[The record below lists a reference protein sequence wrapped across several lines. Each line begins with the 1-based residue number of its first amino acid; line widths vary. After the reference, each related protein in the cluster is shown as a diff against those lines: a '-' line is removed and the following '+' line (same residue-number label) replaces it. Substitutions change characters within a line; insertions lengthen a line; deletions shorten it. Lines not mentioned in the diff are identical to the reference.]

1 MRVRYQNKGY
11 DLLSVNIEIGVT
23 LGIPIMHCSH
33 PNINLCLS
41 FLRIN
46 INKSTRYWKYVLYDK
61 QKWFVYVRIC

>member
-1 MRVRYQNKGY
+1 MP
-11 DLLSVNIEIGVT
+11 SVNIEMGVM

-46 INKSTRYWKYVLYDK
+46 NNKGIGNMHCMINKSGL
-61 QKWFVYVRIC
+61 FMSEYVRA